1 MEGSEEVGTSRTGRA
16 RGELGV
22 SGVAVLTACEE
33 IPAVRLRPAA
43 GAAGFR
49 KLCAPRSSKA
59 EGPLQPPALPGPAG
73 MLSFPG
79 AGRRGRIGPGGEPRR
94 EAHLELPC
102 GGAHAGGGVSGVR
115 RDGSPG

>member
-1 MEGSEEVGTSRTGRA
+1 MTPEAGSGCRGILGAGRA
-16 RGELGV
+16 ALFKGE
-22 SGVAVLTACEE
+22 
-33 IPAVRLRPAA
+33 
-43 GAAGFR
+43 
-49 KLCAPRSSKA
+49 APL
-59 EGPLQPPALPGPAG
+59 PPPALPGPAG

-79 AGRRGRIGPGGEPRR
+79 AGRRGRRGPGGEPRR